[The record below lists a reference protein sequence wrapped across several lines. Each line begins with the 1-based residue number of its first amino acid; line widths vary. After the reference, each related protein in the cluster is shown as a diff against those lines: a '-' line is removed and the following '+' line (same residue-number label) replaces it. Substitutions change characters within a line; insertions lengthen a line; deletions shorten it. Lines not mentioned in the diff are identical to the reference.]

1 MPSRILRYLGLM
13 AALSV
18 LVTACVVTTDPGGDG
33 PTITQ
38 TVSTRPPSSAV
49 GILAANALVPFDACD
64 TFLEY
69 VTSQAVDL
77 VGPYGLQDPF
87 SYPRLG
93 QNFFLEDR
101 AALDFEGTTSASQ
114 AGGAY
119 SGTNVQVGGVDEP
132 DMVKT
137 DGERIVVLSEGAL
150 IVTDVSGAEPEVI
163 GRLQVGSFS
172 LQSMFLSGDTVLLF
186 GSDWST
192 FSPIYESELDYT
204 PVYQTPTIRLIE
216 VDISGEPEIVQTM
229 SIDGQYV
236 SARMIDDTVRLVLS
250 SGPVGFEWSYPTGS
264 GLRAERKAIDEN
276 RQIIMDS
283 TADNWIPYYVVTDAD
298 GDVIAENILFDCDRA
313 NHPQEFSGL
322 NMLSVATIDLGDG
335 LDVVDGTGVLA
346 TGDTIYASADSLYVA
361 TQNWANIQWAQTFD
375 GTGQPDSVFTE
386 IHKFDISRSDITTYV
401 ASGSV
406 AGYLLNQFAMDEHDG
421 FLRVAST
428 TSPAWWGEGFESES
442 LVTVL
447 GEDEGELVE
456 IGSVDGL
463 GETEQIYSVRFLG
476 DVAYVV
482 TFRQTDPLYTVDLSD
497 PREPKVVGELKIL
510 GYSAYLH
517 PIGDGLLMGVGQDA
531 TDSGRLQ
538 GTQVSVFD
546 VSDPSDPTRI
556 DQITLNKG
564 SSSQIEYDH
573 HAFLYWAPSGLTMVP
588 VQQWWWDDNSESA
601 FFGAIGLTVDDDGH
615 LREVRRLAH
624 PGGDDGNWDYRAM
637 ILRSIVVGDH
647 VYTVSAKG
655 IMKSD
660 LDSLK
665 EVAWLGF

>member
-1 MPSRILRYLGLM
+1 MVSKRGRDL
-13 AALSV
+13 AEAEDV
-18 LVTACVVTTDPGGDG
+18 AVVGA
-33 PTITQ
+33 
-38 TVSTRPPSSAV
+38 TRSA
-49 GILAANALVPFDACD
+49 
-64 TFLEY
+64 T
-69 VTSQAVDL
+69 
-77 VGPYGLQDPF
+77 
-87 SYPRLG
+87 
-93 QNFFLEDR
+93 
-101 AALDFEGTTSASQ
+101 Q
-114 AGGAY
+114 AGPEY

-137 DGERIVVLSEGAL
+137 DGERIVVLAEGAL

-163 GRLQVGSFS
+163 GRLQVGNLSP
-172 LQSMFLSGDTVLLF
+172 QSMFLSGDTVLLF

-192 FSPIYESELDYT
+192 FSPALESELDFS
-204 PVYQTPTIRLIE
+204 PIYQTPTIRLIE

-229 SIDGQYV
+229 SIDGRYI

-298 GDVIAENILFDCDRA
+298 GDVTAEGILFDCDRA

-322 NMLSVATIDLGDG
+322 NMLSVATIDLGNG

-375 GTGQPDSVFTE
+375 GTGQPDSVYTE
-386 IHKFDISRSDITTYV
+386 IHKFDISLSDITTYV
-401 ASGSV
+401 ASGRV

-442 LVTVL
+442 LVTIL
-447 GEDEGELVE
+447 DEDEGELVE

-482 TFRQTDPLYTVDLSD
+482 TFRQTDPLYTIDLSN

-531 TDSGRLQ
+531 TDSGRVQ

-573 HAFLYWAPSGLTMVP
+573 HAFLYWAPSSLAMVP